1 MLHAGI
7 LVDMSNT
14 IQNKNKNNNNKQT
27 NKQTNIVASIRNL
40 QSGATTMAGVT
51 STDSPECVFTNAP
64 LSHIANGED
73 MGLDPEVPTG
83 KAEPAMT

>member
-1 MLHAGI
+1 MINVARPYTSRH
-7 LVDMSNT
+7 VKHNT
-14 IQNKNKNNNNKQT
+14 KQTEKQT
-27 NKQTNIVASIRNL
+27 NKQTNTVAPIPNL
-40 QSGATTMAGVT
+40 QSGETTMAGVT
-51 STDSPECVFTNAP
+51 STGSPECVFTNVP